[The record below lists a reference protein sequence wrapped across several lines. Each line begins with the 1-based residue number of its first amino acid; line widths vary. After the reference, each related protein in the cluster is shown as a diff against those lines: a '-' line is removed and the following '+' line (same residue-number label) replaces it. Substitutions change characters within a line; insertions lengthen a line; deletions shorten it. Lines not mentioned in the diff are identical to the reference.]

1 MPNPASARDSFLAHS
16 ADEWREWLSLNH
28 ENSPGIWLVTYKKGA
43 RENFLDYNTVV
54 EEALCFGWVD
64 SLPRSLDESKTML
77 YFAPRKPKSGW
88 SKLNKDRVERI
99 LAAGKMQPAGLAKIE
114 AAKLDGSW
122 SKLDAVDALEVP
134 DDLANALGGYPQARE
149 NWDQFP
155 PSTRRGILEWILNAK
170 RPETRRQR
178 VEETVRLAG
187 LNERAN
193 QWKRS

>member
-1 MPNPASARDSFLAHS
+1 M
-16 ADEWREWLSLNH
+16 SLNH
-28 ENSPGIWLVTYKKGA
+28 ETSPGIWLVTYKKGA
-43 RENFLDYNTVV
+43 SESFLDYNTVV